1 MKRRL
6 AQSLIGSAI
15 LLATAFA
22 PSAAAPGASAH
33 GGYAGYGCSGWTQ
46 PAWNYVV
53 QDCYAGQQSYPYV
66 LIFHDYQG
74 IAAPS
79 DYYSWERLY

>member
-1 MKRRL
+1 MKRRVL
-6 AQSLIGSAI
+6 
-15 LLATAFA
+15 
-22 PSAAAPGASAH
+22 SAAIGALLLLSLLVPAASAH
-33 GGYAGYGCSGWTQ
+33 RGGYAGYGCSGWTQ

-53 QDCYAGQQSYPYV
+53 QDCYAGQQSGRYV

-79 DYYSWERLY
+79 DYYSWEPLY